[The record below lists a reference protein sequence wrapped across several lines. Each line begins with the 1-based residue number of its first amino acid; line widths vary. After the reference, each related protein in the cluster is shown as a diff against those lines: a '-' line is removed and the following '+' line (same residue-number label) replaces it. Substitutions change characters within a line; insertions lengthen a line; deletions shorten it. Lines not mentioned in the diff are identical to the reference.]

1 MTVVTVLD
9 GVRAIAKIA
18 GRKTDEFASAGSRQ
32 EPKIM

>member
-18 GRKTDEFASAGSRQ
+18 AHGTGEFTSAGSSQ
-32 EPKIM
+32 EPRLM